1 MNNILKIT
9 VCNMESSGG
18 NKVPNQFIITTE
30 HGVYFQSYQTIITYQ
45 DSTSHTTYLDAFM
58 WDYSRTTGK
67 YRNIFL
73 NESKKETEKKIASG
87 IYKLVS
93 LN

>member
-1 MNNILKIT
+1 
-9 VCNMESSGG
+9 MESSRG
-18 NKVPNQFIITTE
+18 NKVPNQFLITTE
-30 HGVYFQSYQTIITYQ
+30 HGQYFQSYQTIIAYTQ
-45 DSTSHTTYLDAFM
+45 HKTGSTYLDKSL
-58 WDYSRTTGK
+58 WNYSRTTGK